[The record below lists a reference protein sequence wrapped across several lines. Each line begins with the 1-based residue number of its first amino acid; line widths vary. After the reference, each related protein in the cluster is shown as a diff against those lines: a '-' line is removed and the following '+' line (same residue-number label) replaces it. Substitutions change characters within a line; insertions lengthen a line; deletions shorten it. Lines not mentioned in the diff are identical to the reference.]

1 MAGNKKPRKAYKPKV
16 SYANPLE
23 AFAPIRKFESYLID
37 LKIKNH
43 AALAALVTGKAT
55 KTDMTTLVA
64 ASNTTE
70 SLWQKGFGKDEYPDV
85 TVEGRFAL
93 LSVIYRYVQHG
104 KFTPTGPEIQKL
116 NEMMELHDAQMEI
129 ATVRDVTIAIE
140 HARKKIAQK
149 NFVNLPPQLKEAA

>member
-1 MAGNKKPRKAYKPKV
+1 MASNKKPRKAYRPKV
-16 SYANPLE
+16 NYANPLE

-43 AALAALVTGKAT
+43 AALTALVRGQAT

-64 ASNTTE
+64 CSNMTE
-70 SLWQKGFGKDEYPDV
+70 ALWQMGFGKEEYPDV

-93 LSVIYRYVQHG
+93 LSVIYRYVEKG
-104 KFTPTGPEIQKL
+104 TFTPTGPEIQKL
-116 NEMMELHDAQMEI
+116 NEMMELHDEQMELC
-129 ATVRDVTIAIE
+129 TVREVTIAIE